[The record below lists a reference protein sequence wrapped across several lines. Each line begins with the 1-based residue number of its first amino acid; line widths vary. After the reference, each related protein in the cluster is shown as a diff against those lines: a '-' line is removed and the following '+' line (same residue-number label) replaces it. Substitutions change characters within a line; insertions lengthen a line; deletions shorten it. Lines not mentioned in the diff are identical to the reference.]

1 MTAGTLWV
9 YSPNLVVN
17 EALIALLRSHGFA
30 AQGSSDGAVAAVF
43 DLTAYAPPLPPAPPT
58 PCVAIIRSGELDFI
72 AEVQALGYRGVQR
85 PNDGPDDLVRT
96 VATVLAGDGGETIE
110 EQSVVEPGADRP
122 QLTQRETQVLG
133 LLMLGLPNKRIASR
147 LGITERT
154 IKFHLSSLM
163 RKYRT
168 NGRLGLLLKGQGG
181 APS

>member
-1 MTAGTLWV
+1 MTAATLWV

-17 EALIALLRSHGFA
+17 EALIALLRSLGFA

-43 DLTAYAPPLPPAPPT
+43 DLTVYGAPLPPPPPT
-58 PCVAIIRSGELDFI
+58 PCVAIVRSGEPDFLT
-72 AEVQALGYRGVQR
+72 EVQALGYRGVQR
-85 PNDGPDDLVRT
+85 PSDGTDDLART
-96 VATVLAGDGGETIE
+96 VAAIVAGDGDAATAAHTAA
-110 EQSVVEPGADRP
+110 EPSADRP